1 MQAERPAYLKVI
13 CLNSWPLE
21 VRLDAVDALDDAMDV
36 VAAAAATA
44 TVNGTATTT
53 AAAAA
58 AATACK
64 VNYKYFCL
72 LVQNEIYA
80 LCYATT
86 FSWCD

>member
-1 MQAERPAYLKVI
+1 MQAERPAYSKVI
-13 CLNSWPLE
+13 CLYSWPLD
-21 VRLDAVDALDDAMDV
+21 VRLDAVDALVDARDV
-36 VAAAAATA
+36 AVAATA
-44 TVNGTATTT
+44 TATTT
-53 AAAAA
+53 AAAAAAAAA

-80 LCYATT
+80 HCCART